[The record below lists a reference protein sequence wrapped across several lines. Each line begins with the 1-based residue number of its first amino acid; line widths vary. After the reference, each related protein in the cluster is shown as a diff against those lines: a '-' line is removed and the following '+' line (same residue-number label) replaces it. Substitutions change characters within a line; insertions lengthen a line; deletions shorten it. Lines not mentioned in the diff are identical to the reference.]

1 MNITTTEF
9 ENRLPHYLN
18 IADSSPVIMKDSGNS
33 ADSDED
39 LYWIQRAKQAES
51 EGYMGEQALNTLLSK
66 HETVA

>member
-1 MNITTTEF
+1 
-9 ENRLPHYLN
+9 
-18 IADSSPVIMKDSGNS
+18 MKDSGNS